1 MNPLW
6 DPNLPDVSGYTA
18 DQLKAL
24 ASFKEAEE
32 KKSKKKARNGAISK
46 AFKNI

>member
-1 MNPLW
+1 MQAAQFNI
-6 DPNLPDVSGYTA
+6 PDISGYTA

-32 KKSKKKARNGAISK
+32 KKSKNKARNGAITK
-46 AFKNI
+46 AFKNL